1 MASIR
6 KRFEKES
13 IMMKIRNGLIGLI
26 VAAVLA
32 GIVVSCGGG
41 GGYGGGSGNPMTGYT
56 VGGTL
61 SGATGSVVLKLNGGS
76 DMTMANGPFT
86 FATRVDY
93 LNTYNVQVVDAI
105 DRCTVTN
112 GAATM
117 GTTNVTNVAVTCGA
131 QGMEK
136 VIRSALINGAQAGT
150 MATGTGA
157 GGVVVDPTTKEITG
171 GITFTGLTDVP
182 TGAHI
187 HRANTSI
194 AIALVLAADNAT
206 ATLPAGA
213 TPASG
218 PVLSDADYAELLA
231 GTLYFNVHTAANPGG
246 EIRGQINIQD
256 GVTTGLAAL
265 DGTQEGN
272 ASAAV
277 GRGTIMFDSAT
288 RNILICY
295 ATHNVV
301 GTTVAHIHTGAPGV
315 SGPPDVVALRQG
327 TNVYYAP
334 TTPSPVTLTSTNVT
348 NMSAGNTY
356 FNVHSGTFPNGE
368 IRGQI
373 AVQ

>member
-1 MASIR
+1 MTNV
-6 KRFEKES
+6 
-13 IMMKIRNGLIGLI
+13 RNILIGLL
-26 VAAVLA
+26 VSALLT
-32 GIVVSCGGG
+32 GIIVSCGGGG
-41 GGYGGGSGNPMTGYT
+41 GGYGGGGGGGGGYGGGMAGYT

-61 SGATGSVVLKLNGGS
+61 SGATGNVVLKLNGGS
-76 DMTMANGPFT
+76 DMTMPNGPFT
-86 FATRVDY
+86 FATTVDY
-93 LNTYNVQVVDAI
+93 LITYNVQVIDAS

-112 GAATM
+112 GAGRM
-117 GTTNVTNVAVTCGA
+117 GTANVTNVTVTCGV
-131 QGMEK
+131 QGTQK
-136 VIRSALINGAQAGT
+136 VIRSALLNGAQAGT

-171 GITFTGLTDVP
+171 GITFAGLTGVR

-187 HRANTSI
+187 HRADGSI

-206 ATLPAGA
+206 ATVPAGA
-213 TPASG
+213 TPGTG
-218 PVLSDADYAELLA
+218 PVLSAADYAELLA

-246 EIRGQINIQD
+246 EIRGQINIQG

-265 DGTQEGN
+265 DGAQEGN
-272 ASAAV
+272 MSTAV
-277 GRGTIMFDSAT
+277 GRGTIVFDSAT

-301 GTTVAHIHTGAPGV
+301 NTNVAHIHTGAPGV
-315 SGPPDVVALRQG
+315 SGPPDVVTLTQG
-327 TNVYYAP
+327 ANVYYAP
-334 TTPSPVTLTSTNVT
+334 TTPYPVTLTTLNVT
-348 NMSAGNTY
+348 DMNAGNTY